1 MLNSLNVPTP
11 PASPKVS
18 PPPTPRS
25 QASSSTMSAVS
36 RPIPQVPVYVNNRV
50 IYVPEYLKPD
60 VCGAVEKIKADY
72 IKILQLN
79 KELILAPDILI
90 ALLNHA
96 KYHWHT
102 WLDRMNCE
110 ISASERIE
118 SLFINNENLSPEES
132 DWVWQIIDDYKG
144 IVERTVS
151 QSNSNPIPP
160 IWMVSSVSSSGSRCC
175 SIM

>member
-1 MLNSLNVPTP
+1 MINSLNVPTP
-11 PASPKVS
+11 PASPKAS

-25 QASSSTMSAVS
+25 QASSSTISLVAQ
-36 RPIPQVPVYVNNRV
+36 RIPEVPVYVNNRV
-50 IYVPEYLKPD
+50 VYVPYYLEPD
-60 VCGAVEKIKADY
+60 TSEAVAAISMDY
-72 IKILQLN
+72 TEILHL
-79 KELILAPDILI
+79 KRELLLDPDILI
-90 ALLNHA
+90 ELLNHA
-96 KYHWHT
+96 KYHWHV
-102 WLDRMNCE
+102 WLDRTPCE

-118 SLFINNENLSPEES
+118 SLFINNENLLPEES

>member
-1 MLNSLNVPTP
+1 MINSLNVPTP

-25 QASSSTMSAVS
+25 QTSSSTISVVA
-36 RPIPQVPVYVNNRV
+36 RLIPEVRVYVNNRV
-50 IYVPEYLKPD
+50 ISVPEHLKRD
-60 VCGAVEKIKADY
+60 VCKAIKEIEVDY
-72 IKILQLN
+72 IKILRLK
-79 KELILAPDILI
+79 KELILNPDILI
-90 ALLNHA
+90 ELLNHA

-102 WLDRMNCE
+102 WLDRTPCE

-118 SLFINNENLSPEES
+118 SLFINNENLVPEES

-144 IVERTVS
+144 LVERTVS

-160 IWMVSSVSSSGSRCC
+160 IWMVSNVSSSGSCRC